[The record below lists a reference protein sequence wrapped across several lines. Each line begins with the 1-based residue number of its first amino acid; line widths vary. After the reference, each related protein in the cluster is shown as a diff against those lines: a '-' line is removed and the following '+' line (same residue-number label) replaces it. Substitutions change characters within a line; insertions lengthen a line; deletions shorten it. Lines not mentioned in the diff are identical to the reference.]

1 MCICQGLDLSSNCI
15 LGNFPASFVLSFA
28 HLGAFLLTLAN
39 ESTLAPVL
47 SQNTR
52 GLEILREAPQESIKT
67 LVVSHFDL
75 HVQPPPFGSYCAD
88 PPETVGHS
96 LNFLACNCLKQFTQR
111 LIIPQRDKHFRLPA
125 WNPEVASRFAILT
138 MVYGSGFRKSDRGY
152 VSNEVGIL
160 YCGSCGAMNPRTNHY
175 CSACGHA
182 LVDAYHAS
190 EGLRVYTTADTGSA
204 LVDIVDPG
212 ADITVLETQEEL
224 PADFVKVNL
233 PDGRTGYVR
242 LREVE
247 RVAGDIATAEPTRRE
262 PVGCISS
269 SGLLAIILLSIVVA
283 ALALVTAFN
292 STDANADFLAVLSCI
307 VVVPFFLL
315 VIGFYLY
322 VRKREDE
329 IMEEREAELA
339 SRQNPPTGG
348 PESS

>member
-1 MCICQGLDLSSNCI
+1 M
-15 LGNFPASFVLSFA
+15 
-28 HLGAFLLTLAN
+28 
-39 ESTLAPVL
+39 
-47 SQNTR
+47 
-52 GLEILREAPQESIKT
+52 
-67 LVVSHFDL
+67 
-75 HVQPPPFGSYCAD
+75 
-88 PPETVGHS
+88 
-96 LNFLACNCLKQFTQR
+96 
-111 LIIPQRDKHFRLPA
+111 
-125 WNPEVASRFAILT
+125 
-138 MVYGSGFRKSDRGY
+138 
-152 VSNEVGIL
+152 SNEIGIL

-212 ADITVLETQEEL
+212 ADITVLETHEEL

-247 RVAGDIATAEPTRRE
+247 RVAGDIAPDEPTRRE

-339 SRQNPPTGG
+339 SRRTPPANG
-348 PESS
+348 PDST